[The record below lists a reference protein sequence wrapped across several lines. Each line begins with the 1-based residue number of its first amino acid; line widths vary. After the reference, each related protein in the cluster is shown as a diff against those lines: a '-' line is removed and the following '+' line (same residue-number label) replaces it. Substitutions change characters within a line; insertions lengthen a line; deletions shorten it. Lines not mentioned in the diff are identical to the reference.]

1 MLVRKQSIPGMKSHK
16 RIQQVILLLYVVL
29 FLADA
34 VNVDEVLGLTSFTR
48 EDEVIDSDQ
57 AALLAPAASLNSL
70 NNLTISSNKLQ
81 AHKTRL
87 ELVDV
92 DSPSLQAS
100 YVSRDQVTPLIL
112 QTQSHIFVPSAVTE
126 FSFYSLCK
134 LQI

>member
-1 MLVRKQSIPGMKSHK
+1 MKSHK
-16 RIQQVILLLYVVL
+16 RIQQFILLLYVVL

-48 EDEVIDSDQ
+48 EDDAINSDQ
-57 AALLAPAASLNSL
+57 AALLAPAASLNPL
-70 NNLTISSNKLQ
+70 KNLTISCNKLKT
-81 AHKTRL
+81 HRTRL

-112 QTQSHIFVPSAVTE
+112 ETHSHIVLPTRSTE
-126 FSFYSLCK
+126 FSFYSLGK